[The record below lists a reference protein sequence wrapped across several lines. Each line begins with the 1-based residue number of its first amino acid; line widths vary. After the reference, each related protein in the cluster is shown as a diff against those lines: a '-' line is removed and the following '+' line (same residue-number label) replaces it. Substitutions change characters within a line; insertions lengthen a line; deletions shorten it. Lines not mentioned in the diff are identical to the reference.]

1 MKKQIFLTGMLTL
14 ALLMPSAPAK
24 AQGWP
29 TFDVAKLASL
39 ISNLIGRFQPIPQ
52 VLSRVNQV
60 KSTMAQVQAAGKAA
74 MAGGLKD
81 IGKKAAAGL
90 QSDSFNGGRKQSS
103 LERKASGANGAT
115 GFSQVVKSTLFSLNG
130 KGALSVDERN
140 AIEKAR
146 KEYKQNV
153 KSEVLSKSFYMAMN
167 GQAQS
172 AERFEKASEV
182 MKNAETIQDSIN
194 ANTMMIMAGNFERMN
209 RIVIDLSKLK
219 QKTID
224 RLDGIPVTGYTKPKK
239 AGTEEQAKNDPDH
252 YFHVEM
258 GESEYIEQEK
268 DEADVDFD

>member
-14 ALLMPSAPAK
+14 ALLMSSSPAK

-90 QSDSFNGGRKQSS
+90 QSDAFNGGRKQSA
-103 LERKASGANGAT
+103 LEKRASGANGAT
-115 GFSQVVKSTLFSLNG
+115 GSSQVVKSTLFASNT
-130 KGALSVDERN
+130 KGNLTIDERN

-167 GQAQS
+167 GPAQS
-172 AERFEKASEV
+172 AERFEKATEV
-182 MKNAETIQDSIN
+182 MQNAETIQDSIN

-219 QKTID
+219 QKTVD
-224 RLDGIPVTGYTKPKK
+224 RLDSLPVAGYTKPKK
-239 AGTEEQAKNDPDH
+239 AGTKAQAENDPDR

-258 GESEYIEQEK
+258 GESEYVEQEK
-268 DEADVDFD
+268 DEADVDF